1 MKKAALEAKEEAKKI
16 LKGLP
21 GINGIGLTWDEE
33 GEPCVR
39 VNVDYEISEENRKKI
54 PAFVQGV
61 PILTEEIGRIT
72 AEYSA
77 RRGSS

>member
-1 MKKAALEAKEEAKKI
+1 MATIEDALQAKEETKEI

-39 VNVDYEISEENRKKI
+39 VNIDDEISEEGRKKI
-54 PAFVQGV
+54 PAFVHGV
-61 PILTEEIGRIT
+61 PILTQEIGKIRT
-72 AEYSA
+72 E
-77 RRGSS
+77 